1 MGARHGTHAN
11 KNPEHDLRFA
21 RFWHFDYQTIN
32 KTARRKFAVKK
43 IYNKNL
49 LVIWYVE
56 RIKLS
61 NPKIVTTSNLVLVWL
76 DWNSIQAAKQAKH
89 KNSAFSTNLYTCLG
103 FLLCVNVCTYVLNLV
118 LALLL
123 RSYVI
128 RFAM

>member
-1 MGARHGTHAN
+1 M
-11 KNPEHDLRFA
+11 
-21 RFWHFDYQTIN
+21 N